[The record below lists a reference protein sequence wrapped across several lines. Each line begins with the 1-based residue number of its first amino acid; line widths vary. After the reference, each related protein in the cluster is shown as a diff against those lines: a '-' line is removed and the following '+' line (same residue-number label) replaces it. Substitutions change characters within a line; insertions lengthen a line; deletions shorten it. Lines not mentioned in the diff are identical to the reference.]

1 MAQTVRL
8 ANGVRINYIESG
20 DPGGEPVLLLHGVTD
35 SSWSFSTVLP
45 HLPPDL
51 HAFAI
56 DQRGHGDSD
65 RPDGYAMADFANDAA
80 GFLDAVGVERATVVG
95 HSMGGLVALRFAL
108 DHPDRL
114 ARLVLAGTSP
124 AAGNP
129 GVRALHD
136 EVQRLPDPVPDE
148 FIRAFQL
155 STLSRPLEP
164 AFLERVV
171 AESRKLPARVWQGAF
186 TSIVAADVARD
197 LHRLPRVPTLI
208 VWGDRDDIFPL
219 AEQERLRDGITGA
232 RLIVYAGGGHA
243 FHWEEPERFARDL
256 TAFIRGGA

>member
-1 MAQTVRL
+1 
-8 ANGVRINYIESG
+8 
-20 DPGGEPVLLLHGVTD
+20 VLLLHGVTD
-35 SSWSFSTVLP
+35 SRWSFSTVLP
-45 HLPPDL
+45 HLPAEL

-65 RPDGYAMADFANDAA
+65 RPDLYAMADFANDAA
-80 GFLDAVGVERATVVG
+80 AFLDAVGIERATVVG

-108 DHPDRL
+108 DHPGRL
-114 ARLVLAGTSP
+114 ARLVLAWTSP

-129 GVRALHD
+129 GVRALN
-136 EVQRLPDPVPDE
+136 PVPDE

-186 TSIVAADVARD
+186 TGILAADVARD

-219 AEQERLRDGITGA
+219 AEQERLRDGIAGA
-232 RLIVYAGGGHA
+232 KLVVYEGGGHA